1 MIRYEKMFAR
11 LAEAGWDGEKLL
23 KQHILGPKMLRML
36 QNNEP
41 VSLEL
46 IDRICRLLKCQPR
59 EVMEWTPDEAGR

>member
-46 IDRICRLLKCQPR
+46 IDRIWEGSK
-59 EVMEWTPDEAGR
+59 